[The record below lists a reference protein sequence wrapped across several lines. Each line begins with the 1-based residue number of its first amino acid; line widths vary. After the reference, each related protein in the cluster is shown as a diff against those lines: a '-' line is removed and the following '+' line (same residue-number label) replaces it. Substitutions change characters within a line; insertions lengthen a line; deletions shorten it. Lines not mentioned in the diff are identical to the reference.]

1 MITIKGLSKSY
12 GAIKAL
18 SDVSFQLQP
27 GTICGLLGRNG
38 AGKSTLFKILVGLLP
53 PDAGSLLVDGQ
64 PVPFGDIALR
74 RSIGYVPEEELLDDF
89 LTVRQFLEF
98 VAAIR
103 ELPMADRQRDIDRWL
118 EAFRLT
124 DKANALLVE
133 CSHGMRRKTSMAG
146 ALLGRPRLLLLDEAL
161 NGLDPESRVVMRGVL
176 RDFAAGGG
184 TALFSTHVLE
194 TAETICDRALI
205 IVQGRIARDL
215 PADAWRG
222 APGTLEAEF
231 LAVSDPPGT

>member
-1 MITIKGLSKSY
+1 MITITGLSKSY
-12 GAIKAL
+12 GAVRAL
-18 SDVSFQLQP
+18 SDVSFTLAP
-27 GTICGLLGRNG
+27 GQICGLLGRNG
-38 AGKSTLFKILVGLLP
+38 AGKSTLIRILVGLLP
-53 PDAGSLLVDGQ
+53 PDAGSLQVDGK
-64 PVPFGDIALR
+64 PVPFGDITLR
-74 RSIGYVPEEELLDDF
+74 RAIGYVPESELLDDF

-103 ELPMADRQRDIDRWL
+103 ELPIAERRADIDRWL
-118 EAFRLT
+118 AAFRLT
-124 DKANALLVE
+124 DKADALLVE

-205 IVQGRIARDL
+205 IVRGKIARDL
-215 PADAWRG
+215 PSDAWRG
-222 APGTLEAEF
+222 APGTLEREF
-231 LAVSDPPGT
+231 LAVSEPTAT

>member
-1 MITIKGLSKSY
+1 MITIAGLSKSY
-12 GAIKAL
+12 GTIRAL
-18 SDVSFQLQP
+18 SDVSFALQP

-53 PDAGSLLVDGQ
+53 PDAGTLLVDGV
-64 PVPFGDIALR
+64 PEPFGSIDLR
-74 RSIGYVPEEELLDDF
+74 RRIGYVPEEELLDDF

-98 VAAIR
+98 VAATR
-103 ELPMADRQRDIDRWL
+103 ELPIAERKGDIDRWL
-118 EAFRLT
+118 ADFRLA
-124 DKANALLVE
+124 DKADALLVE
-133 CSHGMRRKTSMAG
+133 CSHGMRRKTSMAA

-215 PADAWRG
+215 PSDTWRG

-231 LAVSDPPGT
+231 LAVSAPPAT